1 MPFILLKLY
10 KLRYIFSLTI
20 HNAKI
25 HLLQYTS
32 FGFIDM
38 FNKIG
43 TGFIKISKTPKS
55 TGNDLG
61 DLQNDLEIEIWRRH
75 PPTFF
80 LPCHGGMNQH
90 GCLLLTSDAAEKNSR
105 GLFDFWL
112 VYYYVH
118 MTCVQKCQCESIE
131 LGGLKSKL

>member
-1 MPFILLKLY
+1 LPFILLKLY

-43 TGFIKISKTPKS
+43 TGFIKIGRTPKS

-61 DLQNDLEIEIWRRH
+61 VLQNDLEIEIW
-75 PPTFF
+75 
-80 LPCHGGMNQH
+80 
-90 GCLLLTSDAAEKNSR
+90 
-105 GLFDFWL
+105 
-112 VYYYVH
+112 
-118 MTCVQKCQCESIE
+118 
-131 LGGLKSKL
+131 